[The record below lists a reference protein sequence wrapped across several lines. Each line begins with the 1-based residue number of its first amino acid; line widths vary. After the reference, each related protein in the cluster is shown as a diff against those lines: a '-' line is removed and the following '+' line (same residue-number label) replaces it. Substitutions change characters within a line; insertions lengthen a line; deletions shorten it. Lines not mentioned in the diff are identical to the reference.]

1 MINPQNKNKVFLSII
16 GILLVANIAMVSF
29 FLLKKDGNRREKQH
43 PDRRTM
49 IANFLKTEIG
59 FDSLQLQQYDTLS
72 ARHKERVNKMFDSA
86 RSSKDKQFKELVAA
100 NFSDSAM
107 HSITERSAAT
117 QRIMELNM
125 FAHLKNVR
133 LLCTPGQL
141 PKFDSLFVKML
152 NRRNGE
158 GRKKPGDSARY
169 KIKE

>member
-29 FLLKKDGNRREKQH
+29 FLLKKDGNRREKQR
-43 PDRRTM
+43 PDRKTM

-59 FDSLQLQQYDTLS
+59 FDTLQLQQYDTLS
-72 ARHKERVNKMFDSA
+72 VRHKERAIKMFDSA
-86 RSSKDKQFKELVAA
+86 GSSKDKQFKELAAA

-107 HSITERSAAT
+107 RSIAERSAAT

-152 NRRNGE
+152 NRKNGE